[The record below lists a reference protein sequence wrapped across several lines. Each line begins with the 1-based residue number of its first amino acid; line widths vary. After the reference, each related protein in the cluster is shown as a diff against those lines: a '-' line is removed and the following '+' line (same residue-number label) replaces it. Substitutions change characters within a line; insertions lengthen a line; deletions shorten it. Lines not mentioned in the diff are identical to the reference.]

1 MEFLVYLFEKKGE
14 ENIMGNG
21 WNGVGLHWL
30 VGASLAL
37 IDVKGDRARHFL
49 LRDRGGGCI

>member
-1 MEFLVYLFEKKGE
+1 VYLFEKKGE